1 MYKNIYRLNR
11 ISQEIKKEISYI
23 IQKFLHDPRLNQ
35 FSTILDVI
43 ISKDLSYA
51 KIYVSVNKI
60 NNNLKTSSI
69 KILNQA
75 SSYIRFLLGKNL
87 KLRIVPQLVF
97 IDDCSYIEGNKISNL
112 LKTLQ

>member
-23 IQKFLHDPRLNQ
+23 IQKFINDPRLNQ

-43 ISKDLSYA
+43 VSKDLSYA
-51 KIYVSVNKI
+51 KIYVSTNKI
-60 NNNLKTSSI
+60 NDNLKKSSI
-69 KILNQA
+69 EILNHA

-87 KLRIVPQLVF
+87 KLRIIPQLVF
-97 IDDCSYIEGNKISNL
+97 FDDNSYIEGNKISNL
-112 LKTLQ
+112 LKTLK